1 MISHLCL
8 PGNRNLN
15 QIIITENE
23 MHHRE
28 KIAKCYTKFR
38 MLKEHSGINSL
49 WFPLNEIILCTYG
62 PQSSK
67 VKDLPYLLLDS
78 HALSRLPR
86 GWCLFFFCLTFGL
99 LLIRLIK
106 DPQSSPKS
114 HFSRYFLMTLFP
126 PSYGDFSVYINEN
139 IKKGKF
145 SLGRSLGHR
154 AMRWA
159 WVGVTTKSSKRTQL
173 QQIGFKRYTTSG
185 CPQHSTC
192 IQRIR

>member
-1 MISHLCL
+1 MSGIKILVKRLGLALLTSNVFSVDLYLLLPDRIFSVILKVLQPVISHLCL

-15 QIIITENE
+15 QIIISENE

-28 KIAKCYTKFR
+28 KTAKCYTKFR

-86 GWCLFFFCLTFGL
+86 GWRLFFFCLTFGL

-126 PSYGDFSVYINEN
+126 PSYGDFSVYIKEN
-139 IKKGKF
+139 IK
-145 SLGRSLGHR
+145 
-154 AMRWA
+154 
-159 WVGVTTKSSKRTQL
+159 
-173 QQIGFKRYTTSG
+173 
-185 CPQHSTC
+185 
-192 IQRIR
+192 

>member
-1 MISHLCL
+1 MKWLGPALLTSNVFSIDLYLLLPVRVFSVILKVLQPVISHLCL
-8 PGNRNLN
+8 SGNRNLN
-15 QIIITENE
+15 QIIIIENE

-49 WFPLNEIILCTYG
+49 WFQLNEIILCTYG

-86 GWCLFFFCLTFGL
+86 GWRLFFFCLTLGL

-114 HFSRYFLMTLFP
+114 HFRRYFLMTWFP
-126 PSYGDFSVYINEN
+126 PSYGDFSVFINEN
-139 IKKGKF
+139 IK
-145 SLGRSLGHR
+145 
-154 AMRWA
+154 
-159 WVGVTTKSSKRTQL
+159 
-173 QQIGFKRYTTSG
+173 
-185 CPQHSTC
+185 
-192 IQRIR
+192 